1 MDYSRTELS
10 ERLKEHEGTLEY
22 QEHKNIFRNGL
33 FFPYKD
39 SLGFWTIG
47 YGHLIKKGESFLKG
61 ITPKEADNLLLQ
73 DIAIAEL
80 QIKQLIK
87 EPASHSAVI
96 QMLLIEMV
104 FQLGITK
111 AMKFVKFREC
121 VEARDYAGAARELKS
136 SAWFKQTPNR
146 VQGHINVLKLE
157 K

>member
-1 MDYSRTELS
+1 MSYNRIELS
-10 ERLKEHEGTLEY
+10 ERIKEHEGTLEY
-22 QEHKNIFRNGL
+22 QKHKDIFRNGL

-87 EPASHSAVI
+87 EPSSHSAAI

-104 FQLGITK
+104 FQLGLTK
-111 AMKFVKFREC
+111 SMKFVKFRAC
-121 VEARDYAGAARELKS
+121 VEARDYAGAARELRS
-136 SAWFKQTPNR
+136 SQWFKQTQSR
-146 VQGHINVLKLE
+146 VQGHIDVLKSE